1 MCLCSI
7 CDFFWPERYMYFSD
21 VCFTQEEHTDSGL
34 SDTATD
40 GVRKFF
46 VQDGFLERKLSSV
59 IAACLGKL
67 AVKCVLVNTSAYFLF
82 TNSMACGNVQ
92 YLPP

>member
-21 VCFTQEEHTDSGL
+21 MRFTQEEHTDSGL

-59 IAACLGKL
+59 IAACFGKL
-67 AVKCVLVNTSAYFLF
+67 AVKCVLVNTDSHGGKLKC
-82 TNSMACGNVQ
+82 SSQ
-92 YLPP
+92 SS